1 MPDDRS
7 SEGVP
12 QLPDHGHG
20 HGHGHGHDAPPASTG
35 TRALLTA
42 VLAPFALAALIG
54 ALLLYPFGEHPSP
67 TNPTGFARTPVD
79 GQIAGAETGDCT
91 LPGSGADPATSA
103 PSGSGARGDC
113 LRLRIELRNGPAAGA
128 TIEQN
133 VPVEPTTPEF
143 DVDDEVVLAYSGTA
157 PRQGTSY
164 QIVDYQRGHW
174 MLLLFGLFAGAV
186 VVLGRWKGVASLLA
200 LGAAFAV
207 IAGFV
212 LPSILAGRNP
222 LQVAVVGAG
231 LIMFFVLYSTHGFSA
246 RTSTAVLGTLSSLA
260 LIGLLSSVFAAL
272 TQLTGLDDST
282 SALVGALG
290 HGIDARGLLLAG
302 IVIGALGVLDDVTVT
317 QTSAV
322 WELHRANPDLRWR
335 QLYSAALRIGR
346 DHVASSVNTL
356 VLAYA
361 GTALPLLLTYSLSG
375 RSFVDIVTT
384 QDVAQEVV
392 RTLAGSL
399 GLIAAVPLTTAIAAL
414 IVMREKPSAAPG
426 GRAHGTDA
434 AELIA
439 RGARSGAARATFGTG
454 NAPATGAE
462 HPFRTDPG
470 LELPPTGIPPR
481 STGSP
486 RPLRSEPA
494 E

>member
-1 MPDDRS
+1 MPD
-7 SEGVP
+7 
-12 QLPDHGHG
+12 
-20 HGHGHGHDAPPASTG
+20 HGHGHGHDAPPASNS
-35 TRALLTA
+35 TRLLLTA
-42 VLAPFALAALIG
+42 VLAPFLLAALIG
-54 ALLLYPFGEHPSP
+54 ALVLYPFGEHPSP
-67 TNPTGFARTPVD
+67 AKPTGFARTPVN
-79 GQIAGAETGDCT
+79 GMIVGSESGACTLGGAGNGSAGA
-91 LPGSGADPATSA
+91 GS
-103 PSGSGARGDC
+103 SGSGSRGDC
-113 LRLRIELRNGPAAGA
+113 LRLRIELRDGPAAGE

-143 DVDDEVVLAYSGTA
+143 EVDDEVVLAYSGTA
-157 PRQGTSY
+157 PRKSTSY

-200 LGAAFAV
+200 LGVAFAV

-212 LPSILAGRNP
+212 LPAVLAGRSP

-231 LIMFFVLYSTHGFSA
+231 LIMFFVLYFTHGFSA
-246 RTSTAVLGTLSSLA
+246 RTSTAVLGTLSSLT

-282 SALVGALG
+282 SSLVGALG

-322 WELHRANPDLRWR
+322 WELHRANPALRWR

-392 RTLAGSL
+392 RTLVGSL

-414 IVMREKPSAAPG
+414 IVMREKRSDGPAG
-426 GRAHGTDA
+426 KAHGTDA

-439 RGARSGAARATFGTG
+439 HGARLGAARATFGAG
-454 NAPATGAE
+454 SPPAAGID

-470 LELPPTGIPPR
+470 LELPFTAVPPR
-481 STGSP
+481 STGGP
-486 RPLRSEPA
+486 HTRRSGNA

>member
-7 SEGVP
+7 SEGIP
-12 QLPDHGHG
+12 QLPDHD
-20 HGHGHGHDAPPASTG
+20 HGHGHGHDAPPASNG
-35 TRALLTA
+35 TRMLLAA
-42 VLAPFALAALIG
+42 VLAPFVLAALIG
-54 ALLLYPFGEHPSP
+54 ALVLYPFGEQPSP
-67 TNPTGFARTPVD
+67 AEPTGFGRTPVD
-79 GQIAGAETGDCT
+79 GLIVDSD
-91 LPGSGADPATSA
+91 SGACALTGPGNGSA
-103 PSGSGARGDC
+103 ASGPSGSGSQEDC

-143 DVDDEVVLAYSGTA
+143 EIDDEVVLAYSGTA

-200 LGAAFAV
+200 LGVAFAV

-212 LPSILAGRNP
+212 LPAVLAGRSP

-231 LIMFFVLYSTHGFSA
+231 LIMFFVLYFTHGLSA
-246 RTSTAVLGTLSSLA
+246 RTSTAVLGTLSSLT

-282 SALVGALG
+282 SALIGALG
-290 HGIDARGLLLAG
+290 HDIDARGLLLAG
-302 IVIGALGVLDDVTVT
+302 IVIGALGVLDDVTIT

-392 RTLAGSL
+392 RTLVGSL

-414 IVMREKPSAAPG
+414 IVMREKRSEAPRG
-426 GRAHGTDA
+426 KAQGTDA

-439 RGARSGAARATFGTG
+439 HAARLRAARTTFGAG
-454 NAPATGAE
+454 SPPAAGID

-470 LELPPTGIPPR
+470 LELPSTTTPPR
-481 STGSP
+481 ATGGP
-486 RPLRSEPA
+486 RTRRSGSA